1 MSARFTI
8 DTSGPFALAAA
19 AEFLGG
25 FTPAAGSAEAAGD
38 GLVLAFRLDGTGEPA
53 AVVLRQEGAR
63 LHGEVAGTAAADA
76 ARVQVARMLGLDQDG
91 AAWAEV
97 GRRDPVVGA
106 LQARWPGF
114 RAVAFPSPYE
124 AAAWGILAQRVSM
137 TQAAGL
143 KKKLAA
149 AHGDAVRLAD
159 GRAIAVFPAPAQLL
173 AVASFPGL
181 PAEKLARLHAVA
193 DAALGGALDAEALRA
208 LPEAEALARLRAI
221 RGVGEWTAG
230 HILYRGAAVADAL
243 ATNEPR
249 VLRGAAEAYGLK
261 QTPSVAELEALAAPW
276 RPFRMWVC
284 ILLVRALRGTA
295 SWHGPE
301 RRGARGSSGKARGRP
316 RSR

>member
-1 MSARFTI
+1 MAGFAI

-25 FTPAAGSAEAAGD
+25 FTPASGSAEAAGD
-38 GLVLAFRLDGTGEPA
+38 GLALAFRLDGTWEPA
-53 AVVLRQEGAR
+53 GVALREEGAR
-63 LHGEVAGTAAADA
+63 VLGEVSGTAAVDA
-76 ARVQVARMLGLDQDG
+76 ARAQVARMLGLDVDG
-91 AAWAEV
+91 SAWAEV
-97 GRRDPVVGA
+97 GRRDPVVGV

-137 TQAAGL
+137 AQAAGL
-143 KKKLAA
+143 KQKIAA
-149 AHGDAVRLAD
+149 AHGDAVEVA
-159 GRAIAVFPAPAQLL
+159 GRRIAVFPSPAQLL

-181 PAEKLARLHAVA
+181 PAEKMARLHAVA
-193 DAALGGALDAEALRA
+193 QAALDGALDAARLRA
-208 LPEAEALARLRAI
+208 LPEEEALARLRGI
-221 RGVGEWTAG
+221 PGVGEWTAG

-243 ATNEPR
+243 AGGEPR
-249 VLRGAAEAYGLK
+249 VLRGAAEAYRLK
-261 QTPSVAELEALAAPW
+261 KTPSLAELEPLAEKW

-295 SWHGPE
+295 GWQGPE
-301 RRGARGSSGKARGRP
+301 KRGVRGGSGNARGRP